1 MLFCLPSLAMAQF
14 SDSYTFLKAV
24 RDRDGAKVTELID
37 KPGST
42 IVNTRDISTGETAL
56 MIATR
61 ARDLTWMNFLLG
73 KGANPNLADRQGI
86 TPLMTATQLRFPEGA
101 QLLLEQKAQV
111 DRAANG
117 GETALI
123 RAVHLRDTAMVQI
136 LISHGANPD
145 KRDLTGLSAR
155 DYAERDA
162 RGTALATIIEAI
174 KPTRTPSGP
183 PQSPTC

>member
-1 MLFCLPSLAMAQF
+1 M
-14 SDSYTFLKAV
+14 T
-24 RDRDGAKVTELID
+24 VTQ
-37 KPGST
+37 
-42 IVNTRDISTGETAL
+42 V
-56 MIATR
+56 
-61 ARDLTWMNFLLG
+61 
-73 KGANPNLADRQGI
+73 
-86 TPLMTATQLRFPEGA
+86 RFPEGA

-136 LISHGANPD
+136 LISHGANAD

-183 PQSPTC
+183 VQGPTF

>member
-101 QLLLEQKAQV
+101 QLFLV
-111 DRAANG
+111 
-117 GETALI
+117 
-123 RAVHLRDTAMVQI
+123 
-136 LISHGANPD
+136 
-145 KRDLTGLSAR
+145 
-155 DYAERDA
+155 
-162 RGTALATIIEAI
+162 
-174 KPTRTPSGP
+174 
-183 PQSPTC
+183 